1 MDQFRF
7 KTRVVRESYEYWL
20 SKCRGD
26 RLPRRRDIRP
36 EEIARLLPH
45 IFLVDVAGDPPS
57 FKFRLVGTQITQW
70 AAGEYTGVTVNEA
83 EYGPNWRRVYDSYLQ
98 AVRTRAPVYSEYSA
112 PWMEREFLFYERIIA
127 PLSEDGATVS
137 MLFGA
142 LDVIPKPAA

>member
-1 MDQFRF
+1 MQQFSF

-20 SKCRGD
+20 GKCCGD

-70 AAGEYTGVTVNEA
+70 AGGEYTGVAVNEA
-83 EYGPNWRRVYDSYLQ
+83 EYGPNWRRVYDIYLQ
-98 AVRTRAPVYSEYSA
+98 SVRTRAPVHSEYSA
-112 PWMEREFLFYERIIA
+112 PWKEREFLVYERIIA
-127 PLSEDGATVS
+127 PMSDDGVTVDT
-137 MLFGA
+137 LFGA
-142 LDVIPKPAA
+142 LDVIPGPAA